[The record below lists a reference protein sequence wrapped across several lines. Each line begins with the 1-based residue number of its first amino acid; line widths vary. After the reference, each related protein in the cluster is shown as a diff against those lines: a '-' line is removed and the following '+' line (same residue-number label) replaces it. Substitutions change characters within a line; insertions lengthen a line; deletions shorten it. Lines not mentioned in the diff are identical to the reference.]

1 MRRTPSQ
8 TVGPFYTIGMCRRD
22 DDELD
27 PDGVDLTGRLLDGC
41 GDPMGDG
48 VIEVWDGV
56 GRRWGRS
63 GTDADGRFRF
73 RVPRDAVQLEA
84 FVFARGLL
92 RHQLTRIYLRDV
104 DDPLL
109 ASLDA
114 GERAT
119 LLARQEDGGM
129 RFDIRM
135 QGEQAT
141 VFFEH

>member
-8 TVGPFYTIGMCRRD
+8 TVGPFYTIGMCRRPD
-22 DDELD
+22 NELEAE
-27 PDGVDLTGRLLDGC
+27 GIELVGRLLDGR
-41 GDPMGDG
+41 GEPIGDG
-48 VIEVWDGV
+48 VVEVWDGV

-63 GTDADGRFRF
+63 GTEADGGFRF
-73 RVPRDAVQLEA
+73 VVPRDAERLEA

-92 RHQLTRIYLRDV
+92 RHQLTRIYLREDAV
-104 DDPLL
+104 AEDD
-109 ASLDA
+109 
-114 GERAT
+114 T
-119 LLARQEDGGM
+119 LVARHEDGLM